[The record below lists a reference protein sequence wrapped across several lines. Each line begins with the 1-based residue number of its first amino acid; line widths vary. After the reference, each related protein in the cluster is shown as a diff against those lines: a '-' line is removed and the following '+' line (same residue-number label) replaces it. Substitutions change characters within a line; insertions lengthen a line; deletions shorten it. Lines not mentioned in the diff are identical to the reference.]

1 MCIRD
6 SADVDGSHI
15 RTLLLTFF
23 FKEMRGLIE
32 NGNLYIA
39 RPPLFKIKRGKE
51 ELYISDENKLQRS
64 LIKYGAED
72 VTFKTAQGSNLNEK
86 NLVDILN
93 KISEVI
99 EIYNKVP
106 DRYDKKFLDQIAIAG
121 CLDINKFIESKEK
134 TKEAINYI
142 SKRVNVS
149 RPDYDRG
156 WKGEYS
162 KEKGFI
168 FRRELRGLRD
178 NIIIDNKLL
187 KSQIIQNL
195 NSSYADLYQLFLS
208 LIHISEPTRH

>member
-1 MCIRD
+1 M
-6 SADVDGSHI
+6 
-15 RTLLLTFF
+15 
-23 FKEMRGLIE
+23 
-32 NGNLYIA
+32 
-39 RPPLFKIKRGKE
+39 
-51 ELYISDENKLQRS
+51 YISDENNLQRS
-64 LIKYGAED
+64 LIKYGAEG
-72 VTFKTAQGSNLNEK
+72 VTFKTAQGSNLNEL

-106 DRYDKKFLDQIAIAG
+106 DRYDKKVLEQIAIAG

-195 NSSYADLYQLFLS
+195 NSSYADLYQLFEMPGEL
-208 LIHISEPTRH
+208 LIKNETTKVYSPSQLLGIILDIGKKGLTMQRYKGCLLYTSPSPRDS